1 MMKMFKRKTM
11 KKKIKDKL
19 ESGIVGGEYLD
30 IKIFYDSN
38 QQMYMKIIPKNK
50 YYKEIEKRIN

>member
-1 MMKMFKRKTM
+1 MKMFKRKM

-50 YYKEIEKRIN
+50 YYKEIEKKIN

>member
-1 MMKMFKRKTM
+1 MKMFKRKM